1 MRIPGSSTSMG
12 SSWVV
17 ATAHGIMAHQ
27 FGSSLTHILQQ
38 CFSVIAP
45 TTGLFPIEQALLN
58 LGKDGSLENM
68 DAVDALLRACRT
80 FLSRIN
86 L

>member
-1 MRIPGSSTSMG
+1 M
-12 SSWVV
+12 V
-17 ATAHGIMAHQ
+17 ATAHGIMAYQ

-38 CFSVIAP
+38 CFFCDRDP

-68 DAVDALLRACRT
+68 DAVDALLRACPT
-80 FLSRIN
+80 FLS
-86 L
+86 